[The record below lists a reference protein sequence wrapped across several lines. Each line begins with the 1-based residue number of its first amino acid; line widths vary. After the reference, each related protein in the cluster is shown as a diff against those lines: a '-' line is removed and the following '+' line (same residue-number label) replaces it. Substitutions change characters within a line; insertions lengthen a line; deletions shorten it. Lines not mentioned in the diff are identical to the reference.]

1 MLAIKDVDTAGDWG
15 NSALVSVDLDD
26 SWCYLRTHGEQN
38 WQTTPSVLSVATD
51 RLVPFF
57 AHLGIRVTVF
67 AVGRDAEV
75 GAGREAVC
83 AFFESGHEV
92 ANHSMNHRFDL
103 ARLSPSEMS
112 NDIARSA
119 DAIATATGVVPVGF
133 RCPSFGSGETLH
145 QVLAAQKY
153 AYDASLLPTSL
164 GPILRWY
171 HRRTMSRAT
180 RESIGSP
187 ELFGP
192 AADALLPL
200 TPFRWSWDGG
210 ELLEIPV
217 TTMPVLRTPMHMSYL
232 HALTEKAPGLAS
244 AYLRLGLRLSSRW
257 KIPMSFLIHPPDIID
272 RHDAPDL
279 AYLPGMRR
287 PWQEKLD
294 YVRRTLLEI
303 TETREQMTHAQF
315 ADRCDD
321 RRHGSHHQGF
331 ELE

>member
-1 MLAIKDVDTAGDWG
+1 
-15 NSALVSVDLDD
+15 
-26 SWCYLRTHGEQN
+26 
-38 WQTTPSVLSVATD
+38 
-51 RLVPFF
+51 
-57 AHLGIRVTVF
+57 
-67 AVGRDAEV
+67 
-75 GAGREAVC
+75 
-83 AFFESGHEV
+83 
-92 ANHSMNHRFDL
+92 
-103 ARLSPSEMS
+103 
-112 NDIARSA
+112 
-119 DAIATATGVVPVGF
+119 
-133 RCPSFGSGETLH
+133 
-145 QVLAAQKY
+145 
-153 AYDASLLPTSL
+153 
-164 GPILRWY
+164 
-171 HRRTMSRAT
+171 
-180 RESIGSP
+180 
-187 ELFGP
+187 
-192 AADALLPL
+192 
-200 TPFRWSWDGG
+200 
-210 ELLEIPV
+210 
-217 TTMPVLRTPMHMSYL
+217 MHMSYL